1 MWKSNV
7 GPWVGFTSTEG
18 WGLELENWRFQSCVR
33 PMGTTIVFQRR
44 QTTYPRS
51 HTTKWN
57 KTRARK
63 RLAWCPVGRAPLFLS
78 QSPSELRLTKDFT
91 PKEARSFSDP
101 LIPTPSHKLNR
112 VSAAGGQ
119 VNLPIL
125 QDYGVLPPASMAGEL
140 TAIQGKQEGL
150 QT

>member
-1 MWKSNV
+1 MWKSSV

-33 PMGTTIVFQRR
+33 PMGMTIVFQRR

-101 LIPTPSHKLNR
+101 LIP
-112 VSAAGGQ
+112 
-119 VNLPIL
+119 
-125 QDYGVLPPASMAGEL
+125 PPATSSTECQQQAVRSTSPSSRIMGFFLRPPWLAN
-140 TAIQGKQEGL
+140 
-150 QT
+150 